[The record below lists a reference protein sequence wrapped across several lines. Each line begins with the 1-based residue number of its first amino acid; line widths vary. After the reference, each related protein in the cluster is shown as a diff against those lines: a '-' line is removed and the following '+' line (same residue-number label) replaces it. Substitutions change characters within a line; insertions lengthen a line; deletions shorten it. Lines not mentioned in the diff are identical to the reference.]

1 MLQLIN
7 CTACPS
13 DNRSCVVVFQSI
25 FSAYIGGVAVLLTCA
40 FTKLLPLAPDS
51 TAELLDRGTSADEL
65 TALAGPP
72 FRDTFSGIFSSLSG
86 APA

>member
-1 MLQLIN
+1 MVLPALPIIDP
-7 CTACPS
+7 AWLFS
-13 DNRSCVVVFQSI
+13 KSI

-72 FRDTFSGIFSSLSG
+72 FRDIFWNIFITLRRTRV
-86 APA
+86 A